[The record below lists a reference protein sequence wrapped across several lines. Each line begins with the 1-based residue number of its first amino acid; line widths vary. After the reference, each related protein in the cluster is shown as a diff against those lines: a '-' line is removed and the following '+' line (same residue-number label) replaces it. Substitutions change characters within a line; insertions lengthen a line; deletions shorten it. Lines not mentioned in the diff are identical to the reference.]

1 MTERR
6 CRPIVVGA
14 VVLGVALAG
23 CAPRTTVILLPGDDG
38 KPAAVAAK
46 RGGETVLLDRPYA
59 AAKDTPFGVTAYA
72 SDAAEVD
79 ARFGGAVAARPARPT
94 AFTLYFV
101 EGSEELTAESAQ
113 VVDTVLTAVTRRPV
127 PDVVVVG
134 HADGQGSDELND
146 ALSLRRAESI
156 RRELLRRGVAADNV
170 QAIGR
175 GKRQPAVPGSEGRAE
190 PRNRRVEIVVR

>member
-6 CRPIVVGA
+6 CRPVVVGA

-59 AAKDTPFGVTAYA
+59 AAKDTPFGVTAYT

-94 AFTLYFV
+94 AFVML
-101 EGSEELTAESAQ
+101 GL
-113 VVDTVLTAVTRRPV
+113 VLVLAMP
-127 PDVVVVG
+127 
-134 HADGQGSDELND
+134 
-146 ALSLRRAESI
+146 ALSTLAGSSSP
-156 RRELLRRGVAADNV
+156 
-170 QAIGR
+170 
-175 GKRQPAVPGSEGRAE
+175 PAR
-190 PRNRRVEIVVR
+190 